1 MRLLLVKK
9 EFRYVIG
16 LKDTKKMRSLC
27 IFLPKLSAY
36 RKAFVENEY
45 IYFLINN
52 NKLLEKYNEISE
64 IVSNSIKKNLIVI
77 WYLIKTYLRTKPKS
91 YNGKINTTF

>member
-1 MRLLLVKK
+1 MRQLSVKK
-9 EFRYVIG
+9 DLDI
-16 LKDTKKMRSLC
+16 LLASKIPKKWDP
-27 IFLPKLSAY
+27 PKLSAY